1 MRIDRILPVRNKPG
15 RVTVHFQDGSL
26 LQLTEQEVLDFGL
39 RPGDDPDGATL
50 VRMKEAAGR
59 SGARI
64 TAAELVG
71 KRAMSRREL
80 ERKLRDKGASEAE
93 ARYAAEW
100 LEAIGAIDD
109 AAYAAALVRHHGAQG
124 YGPGWIREKL
134 REKGISRDLWEE
146 ALEQLPPHLLEV
158 EGSFCKAYARICR
171 ELMDAITQRACSL
184 PEHRVVPYPNV
195 PKKDYPSNIPQE
207 VNIK

>member
-15 RVTVHFQDGSL
+15 RVTVHFEDSSL

-39 RPGDDPDGATL
+39 RPGDEPDEATL
-50 VRMKEAAGR
+50 ARMKKAAGI
-59 SGARI
+59 SGTRI

-80 ERKLRDKGASEAE
+80 ERKLRDKGAPETEAQ
-93 ARYAAEW
+93 YAAEW

-134 REKGISRDLWEE
+134 REKGVSRDLWEE
-146 ALEQLPPHLLEV
+146 ALEQLPPPEEHIDRWLERRWKGAAPDPAEV
-158 EGSFCKAYARICR
+158 KRAAAARVR
-171 ELMDAITQRACSL
+171 RGFSWSDVRSALTRYTDDQ
-184 PEHRVVPYPNV
+184 PE
-195 PKKDYPSNIPQE
+195 D
-207 VNIK
+207 

>member
-15 RVTVHFQDGSL
+15 RVTVHFEGGES

-39 RPGDDPDGATL
+39 RPGDEPDGATL
-50 VRMKEAAGR
+50 ARMKEAAGR

-80 ERKLRDKGASEAE
+80 ERKLRDKGAPETEAQ
-93 ARYAAEW
+93 YAAEW

-146 ALEQLPPHLLEV
+146 ALEQLPPPEEHIDRWLERRWKGAAPDPAEV
-158 EGSFCKAYARICR
+158 K
-171 ELMDAITQRACSL
+171 RAAAALVRRGFSWSDVRSAMTRYTDDL
-184 PEHRVVPYPNV
+184 PE
-195 PKKDYPSNIPQE
+195 D
-207 VNIK
+207 

>member
-15 RVTVHFQDGSL
+15 RVTVHFEDSSL

-39 RPGDDPDGATL
+39 RPGDEPDEATL
-50 VRMKEAAGR
+50 ARMKEAAGR

-134 REKGISRDLWEE
+134 REKGVSRDLWEE
-146 ALEQLPPHLLEV
+146 ALEQLPPPEEHIDRWLERRWKGAAPDPAEV
-158 EGSFCKAYARICR
+158 K
-171 ELMDAITQRACSL
+171 RAAAALVRRGFSWSDVRSAMTRYTDDL
-184 PEHRVVPYPNV
+184 PE
-195 PKKDYPSNIPQE
+195 D
-207 VNIK
+207 

>member
-15 RVTVHFQDGSL
+15 RVTVHFEDGSL

-39 RPGDDPDGATL
+39 RPGDEPDEATL
-50 VRMKEAAGR
+50 ARMKEAAGI
-59 SGARI
+59 SGTRI

-146 ALEQLPPHLLEV
+146 ALEQLPPPEEHIDRWLERRWKGAAPDPAEV
-158 EGSFCKAYARICR
+158 K
-171 ELMDAITQRACSL
+171 RAAAALVRRGFSWSDVRSAMTRYTDDL
-184 PEHRVVPYPNV
+184 PE
-195 PKKDYPSNIPQE
+195 D
-207 VNIK
+207 